1 MDLSRDL
8 ELVALSKR
16 EASEKY
22 YKIKSLKGKFN
33 FTDHILSYLGRFAV
47 LGFRSLYTL
56 FIPKAPILKYPKKN
70 FENV

>member
-1 MDLSRDL
+1 MALSRDL

-56 FIPKAPILKYPKKN
+56 IPKAPIAYYIHIDI
-70 FENV
+70 

>member
-1 MDLSRDL
+1 MALSRDL

-56 FIPKAPILKYPKKN
+56 FIPKAPMA
-70 FENV
+70 